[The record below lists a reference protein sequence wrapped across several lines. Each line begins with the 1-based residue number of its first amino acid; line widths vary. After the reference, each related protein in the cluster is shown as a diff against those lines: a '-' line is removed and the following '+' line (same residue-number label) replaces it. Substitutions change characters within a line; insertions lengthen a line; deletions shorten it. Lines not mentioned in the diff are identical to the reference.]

1 MSLRLVLEDK
11 NGNVTRQIPLNQKNK
26 TDNKAQLIHRQDTKR
41 IELVTDT
48 NGLIQ
53 QKIAFSTIADLDFD
67 EMGTSKVAIGNYG
80 SLRLVNEVGTVQNDG
95 FIKKEETSDVRKSLI
110 ASLLL
115 LMMFISIFL
124 FAPRESA
131 KIEEQLKQQVVKIV
145 KHVEQRTKTVA
156 PTTMSDVT
164 ATTTPTK
171 KNAEMVKRQ
180 GALSVLG
187 SLKSG
192 KNRGGLNL
200 GAVNT
205 TAGAGLGGTGGSGGV
220 QTSLYGKGINS
231 APLGPGQNISG
242 GGGYG
247 TKGKGGG
254 QAGYGSLS
262 LVGSAGGAPI
272 PLGAEAEVAAGLDKS
287 AIDEVIRRNL
297 GQVRFCYEQALQG
310 NAGLNGRVAMGFTI
324 GGNGLVKSA
333 SVENSSMANKG
344 VEDCITM
351 RLKTWK
357 FPLPQGGVDV
367 KVTYPFVLR
376 RQGQG

>member
-1 MSLRLVLEDK
+1 MSLRLVLED
-11 NGNVTRQIPLNQKNK
+11 NQGNVFRQIPLNQKRG
-26 TDNKAQLIHRQDTKR
+26 QLIHRQDTKR
-41 IELVTDT
+41 LEVVSNTE
-48 NGLIQ
+48 GLL
-53 QKIAFSTIADLDFD
+53 QKKIKFSKIADLDFD
-67 EMGTSKVAIGNYG
+67 EMGTKKVAIGNYG
-80 SLRLVNEVGTVQNDG
+80 SLRLVNEVKAVPTDG
-95 FIKKEETSDVRKSLI
+95 FVKEESTQDIRTSII
-110 ASLLL
+110 AAAGLFILLV
-115 LMMFISIFL
+115 SIFM
-124 FAPRESA
+124 FAPRESV
-131 KIEEQLKQQVVKIV
+131 KVEEELKQQVVKIV
-145 KHVEQRTKTVA
+145 KHVEQRKAVA
-156 PTTMSDVT
+156 PTTMATNMADPT
-164 ATTTPTK
+164 ATTMPTK
-171 KNAEMVKRQ
+171 KNAEMVKRS

-262 LVGSAGGAPI
+262 LVGSAGGAPV
-272 PLGAEAEVAAGLDKS
+272 PLGAEAEVASGLDK
-287 AIDEVIRRNL
+287 AQIDEVIRRNL

-310 NAGLNGRVAMGFTI
+310 NAGLSGRVAMAFTI
-324 GGNGLVKSA
+324 GGNGLVKA
-333 SVENSSMANKG
+333 ANVESSSLANKG

-376 RQGQG
+376 RTGQG

>member
-1 MSLRLVLEDK
+1 MSLRLVLEDSA
-11 NGNVTRQIPLNQKNK
+11 GNVTRQIAMTHQKG
-26 TDNKAQLIHRQDTKR
+26 QLIQRKDTKR
-41 IELVTDT
+41 LEVVTDT
-48 NGLIQ
+48 AALVK
-53 QKIAFSTIADLDFD
+53 QKVAFSKIADLDFED
-67 EMGTSKVAIGNYG
+67 LQNQKLSLGSFG
-80 SLRLVNEVGTVQNDG
+80 SLRLIQDVSKMEMDG
-95 FIKKEETSDVRKSLI
+95 SVKAAEKRDMRASI
-110 ASLLL
+110 AVVIALFL
-115 LMMFISIFL
+115 LMMSIVT
-124 FAPRESA
+124 FAPRESV
-131 KIEEQLKQQVVKIV
+131 KLNEELKQQVVKIV
-145 KHVEQRTKTVA
+145 KNVEQRKVVPPTVKMNNA
-156 PTTMSDVT
+156 DPT

-171 KNAEMVKRQ
+171 KNAEMVKRT

-192 KNRGGLNL
+192 KNKGGLNL

-205 TAGAGLGGTGGSGGV
+205 TAGPGLGGTGGSGGV
-220 QTSLYGKGINS
+220 QTSLYGKGITS
-231 APLGPGQNISG
+231 AALGPGQNVAG

-262 LVGSAGGAPI
+262 LVGSAGGAPV
-272 PLGAEAEVAAGLDKS
+272 PLGAEAEIAQGLDRS
-287 AIDEVIRRNL
+287 QIDEVIRRNL

-310 NAGLNGRVAMGFTI
+310 SPSLNGRVSMDFTI
-324 GGNGLVKSA
+324 GANGLVKAAGVA
-333 SVENSSMANKG
+333 SSSMGNKG

>member
-1 MSLRLVLEDK
+1 MNLRLILED
-11 NGNVTRQIPLNQKNK
+11 NAGNVTRQIPVTEK
-26 TDNKAQLIHRQDTKR
+26 KAQLIQRSDTKR
-41 IELVTDT
+41 LEVVTDT
-48 NGLIQ
+48 AALTKE
-53 QKIAFSTIADLDFD
+53 KIKFSKLADLDFD
-67 EMGTSKVAIGNYG
+67 EMKNKKFPLGNFG
-80 SLRLVNEVGTVQNDG
+80 SLRLVEAIETVPVDG
-95 FIKKEETSDVRKSLI
+95 SVRADEKKDLK
-110 ASLLL
+110 ASMLLAFAILLL
-115 LMMFISIFL
+115 LISIIK
-124 FAPRESA
+124 FAPKENA
-131 KIEEQLKQQVVKIV
+131 KVTEELKQQVVKIV
-145 KHVEQRTKTVA
+145 QTKEMKRKTVA
-156 PTTMSDVT
+156 PTNNMAADPT
-164 ATTTPTK
+164 ATKMPTK
-171 KNAEMVKRQ
+171 RAELVKRS
-180 GALSVLG
+180 GALSALG
-187 SLKSG
+187 SLRSG
-192 KNRGGLNL
+192 KQRGGLNL

-205 TAGAGLGGTGGSGGV
+205 TAGIGLGGTGGSGGV
-220 QTSLYGKGINS
+220 QTSLYGKGITS
-231 APLGPGQNISG
+231 APLGTGGNIQG

-262 LVGSAGGAPI
+262 LVGSAGGAPV
-272 PLGAEAEVAAGLDKS
+272 PLGAEAEVAQGLDRS

-310 NAGLNGRVAMGFTI
+310 TPNLSGRVAMGFTI

-357 FPLPQGGVDV
+357 FPVPQGGVDV